1 MPDWLVFILVAWG
14 VLVGLGF
21 LLAALRLLLRLVRS
35 SLYRASGQASR
46 DEERYWEIQREVS
59 KSQIE
64 NMARTVE
71 EMKQEAVRRRTED
84 R

>member
-1 MPDWLVFILVAWG
+1 MPDWLLFILVAWA
-14 VLVGLGF
+14 VLVGIG
-21 LLAALRLLLRLVRS
+21 LLFAALRLMFRLARS

-59 KSQIE
+59 KSQIA

-71 EMKQEAVRRRTED
+71 EMKEEAARRRSQEH
-84 R
+84 

>member
-1 MPDWLVFILVAWG
+1 MPDWLLFILVAWA
-14 VLVGLGF
+14 VLIGLG
-21 LLAALRLLLRLVRS
+21 LVLAALRFLLRLVRL

-59 KSQIE
+59 KSQIA

-71 EMKQEAVRRRTED
+71 EMKEEAARRRTED

>member
-1 MPDWLVFILVAWG
+1 MPDWLLFILVAWA
-14 VLVGLGF
+14 VLIGLG
-21 LLAALRLLLRLVRS
+21 LVVAALRFLLRLVRL
-35 SLYRASGQASR
+35 SLYRAGGQASR

-59 KSQIE
+59 KSQIA

-71 EMKQEAVRRRTED
+71 EMKEEAARRRTGD